1 MTYLRIACLA
11 IVIVGIGLIVSAAPA
26 LAQEAGVAGLWQ
38 LEVTTD
44 QGITHP
50 TVSFE
55 QNGGTLT
62 GDYSSE
68 ALGERRIRGT
78 VDGETVM
85 WSFSANLQG
94 QDIPVQYRGSLAG
107 DGTISGTVDIAGGM
121 MTGSFTAY
129 RPDA

>member
-1 MTYLRIACLA
+1 MTHLRTASFA
-11 IVIVGIGLIVSAAPA
+11 IVIVGFGLIVSAAPA
-26 LAQEAGVAGLWQ
+26 LAQVTSVAGLWQ

-50 TVSFE
+50 TVTFE
-55 QNGGTLT
+55 QDGGTLS

-68 ALGERRIRGT
+68 ALGETLVRGT
-78 VDGETVM
+78 VEGETVI

-94 QDIPVQYRGSLAG
+94 QDIPVQYRGSLAA
-107 DGTISGTVDIAGGM
+107 DGTISGTIDIAGGM
-121 MTGSFTAY
+121 MTGSFTAH